1 MTIGN
6 RLCATRRWESSGGER
21 TLPLV
26 SRSWPMKLGG
36 SLVRGTP
43 GRAGAASDNVRD
55 GLGLS
60 DGPGP
65 ASSDGKAYVRNR
77 CLKPRKS
84 SAGSNLTDMG
94 RCAVHGCLV
103 STGRPTPKPVGW
115 SGGEATVKC
124 LRRRRGD
131 AVGVKVDASL
141 IDRFVVNV
149 GTTRGRPPD
158 GYPTRRWAGPLPAE
172 GCRVGRRPRSSP
184 SARKARTWRRGASKS
199 AAEVLED
206 QEVSPVNTDDLDYAL
221 FEAERRVLEI
231 QTKLH
236 RWADLAPGACGAP
249 VAVKAARRVREAV
262 RGNRPVERPGT
273 APRPD
278 FTIIC
283 SIRR

>member
-1 MTIGN
+1 M
-6 RLCATRRWESSGGER
+6 
-21 TLPLV
+21 V

-77 CLKPRKS
+77 HLKPRKS

-94 RCAVHGCLV
+94 RCAVRGCPV
-103 STGRPTPKPVGW
+103 SAVRPTPKPVER

-131 AVGVKVDASL
+131 AVGVKAGASL

-149 GTTRGRPPD
+149 GTIRGRPPG
-158 GYPTRRWAGPLPAE
+158 GYPIRWWAGPLPTE

-184 SARKARTWRRGASKS
+184 GARKARTWRRGPASQQPKYWKTRS
-199 AAEVLED
+199 C
-206 QEVSPVNTDDLDYAL
+206 
-221 FEAERRVLEI
+221 RR
-231 QTKLH
+231 
-236 RWADLAPGACGAP
+236 
-249 VAVKAARRVREAV
+249 
-262 RGNRPVERPGT
+262 
-273 APRPD
+273 
-278 FTIIC
+278 
-283 SIRR
+283 